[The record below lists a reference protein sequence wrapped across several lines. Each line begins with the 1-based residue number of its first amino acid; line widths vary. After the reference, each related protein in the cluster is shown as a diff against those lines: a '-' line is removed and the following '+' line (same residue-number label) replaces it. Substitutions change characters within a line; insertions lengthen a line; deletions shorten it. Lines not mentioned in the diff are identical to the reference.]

1 MRGKFR
7 SMFLPLRTK
16 FIILFCLLITIPFL
30 IIGTITYQKYSAD
43 VERNTTE
50 LTYQI
55 MDQIRIN
62 LDRYVKEMERLT
74 LAPHYDDNV
83 MQILKNHSSSYQ
95 NRIYLTTDESL
106 KMNLF
111 ISSLSFDRA
120 EIESILIFT
129 NDGSLFSNLEQSVS
143 KYWKQ
148 DSSQWTERVK
158 ENEGGL
164 TIIPPHDATYYLQT
178 KKQVVSLSRVI
189 REPYTNRTLGMVKVD
204 LTPQGFGKLLSTVRF
219 SEKSKLFIS
228 DGNGQLLYS
237 STGNT
242 NLQAFEED
250 ALTKDPAYL
259 KSTVE
264 SDYSGIKVTGLIPL
278 EDLRKDAK
286 GMVRF
291 TLIISLIALLF
302 AYMIAV
308 FSSNRLVK
316 PIRHLQ
322 SKMRQVQRGFFKER
336 AVVTTNDEIGQ
347 LTEGFNTMIG
357 EIDRLIKE
365 VYETRLRERDAE
377 LSALQSQINSHF
389 LYNTL
394 ELISMMALQHQ
405 HLELSNIAT
414 SLGKLLR
421 YTVDKQ
427 EKPVYLQDE
436 IRFVESYLQI
446 QVLGLGEKLQAEI
459 HIDPSYDHC
468 LVPKLILHPL
478 IENVIEHAMESSI
491 VHMYLTAST
500 QEDDLLLSLRDDGKG
515 MTKQRM
521 EWIEQQMYMHKS
533 YGSMDAEEKGRFG
546 EVKKGFALRNVHQ
559 RIRLL
564 YGEPYGLYL
573 DKTVKQG
580 VLFTI
585 RLPIHWGN
593 QGELNDV

>member
-1 MRGKFR
+1 MRGKFG

-30 IIGTITYQKYSAD
+30 IIGAITYQKYSAD

-74 LAPHYDDNV
+74 LAPLYDDNV
-83 MQILKNHSSSYQ
+83 MRILKNRSSSDQ

-129 NDGSLFSNLEQSVS
+129 NDGSIFSDLNQSVN
-143 KYWKQ
+143 KYWEQ
-148 DSSQWTERVK
+148 DSSEWAELVK
-158 ENEGGL
+158 VNDGGL
-164 TIIPPHDATYYLQT
+164 TIIPPHDATYYSKT
-178 KKQVVSLSRVI
+178 KQEIVSISRVI
-189 REPYTNRTLGMVKVD
+189 REPYTNNTLGMVKVD
-204 LTPQGFGKLLSTVRF
+204 LSSQGFEKLLSSVKF
-219 SEKSKLFIS
+219 SGKGNLYIS
-228 DGNGQLLYS
+228 DRSGQLLYS

-242 NLQAFEED
+242 SLRSFEED
-250 ALTKDPAYL
+250 VSTNDPSYL
-259 KSTVE
+259 KSVVV

-286 GMVRF
+286 GLVRF
-291 TLIISLIALLF
+291 TLMISLIALLF
-302 AYMIAV
+302 AYIIAV

-336 AVVTTNDEIGQ
+336 AVVTTHDEIGQ

-357 EIDRLIKE
+357 EIDRLVKE

-377 LSALQSQINSHF
+377 LSALQSQINPHF

-394 ELISMMALQHQ
+394 EMMNMMALQHQ
-405 HLELSNIAT
+405 HLELSNITT

-446 QVLGLGEKLQAEI
+446 QVLRLGEKLQAEI

-468 LVPKLILHPL
+468 LVPKLILQPL

-491 VHMYLTAST
+491 VHMHLTAST
-500 QEDDLLLSLRDDGKG
+500 QEDDMLLSLRDDGKG

-521 EWIEQQMYMHKS
+521 EWIERQMYMHKS
-533 YGSMDAEEKGRFG
+533 YESMDAEEKSYFG

-593 QGELNDV
+593 